1 VYDPEELEGVVTMK
15 PQPFAKMALALAILA
30 AGPAGADWLVTRE
43 GARLETKGAWS
54 VKGKLVV
61 FHTSTGKLSSL
72 RVAEV
77 DLDASRRATEDAVA
91 AQAQAA
97 AESDKPAE
105 RKKPVRVITDKDFTP
120 AAPVPDEQPD
130 GEAEGGEKAAPAS
143 GPASGPGLVVETWNQ
158 ARHPEQDHI
167 LINGILQNASSAM
180 AADVKLKVRI
190 FNEDGALIA
199 TSQAALTVGA
209 LPPGEKATFKAEFPG
224 YFSFAT
230 IKFESD
236 SRRLATGPSLDQP
249 PPGNGD

>member
-1 VYDPEELEGVVTMK
+1 MK
-15 PQPFAKMALALAILA
+15 PQPFAKMALALAAILA
-30 AGPAGADWLVTRE
+30 AGPALPAKADWLVTRE
-43 GARLETKGAWS
+43 GARVETQGTWK

-61 FHTSTGKLSSL
+61 FHTSAGKLSSL

-77 DLDASRRATEDAVA
+77 DLDASRRTTEDAAA

-97 AESDKPAE
+97 AEPDKPAE

-120 AAPVPDEQPD
+120 AAPVLDEQQDEQPD
-130 GEAEGGEKAAPAS
+130 GEAEDGEKASAS

-158 ARHPEQDHI
+158 ARHPEQDHV

-199 TSQAALTVGA
+199 TSQAALTAGA

-230 IKFESD
+230 IKFESE
-236 SRRLATGPSLDQP
+236 SRRLATQPTADQP
-249 PPGNGD
+249 PPANGNY

>member
-1 VYDPEELEGVVTMK
+1 MK
-15 PQPFAKMALALAILA
+15 PQPFAKMALALAAILA

-43 GARLETKGAWS
+43 GARLETKGAWT

-61 FHTSTGKLSSL
+61 FHTSAGKLSSL

-77 DLDASRRATEDAVA
+77 DLDASRRATEDAAA

-97 AESDKPAE
+97 AEPDKPAE

-120 AAPVPDEQPD
+120 AAPAPDEQPDEQPD

-158 ARHPEQDHI
+158 ARHPEQDHV

-236 SRRLATGPSLDQP
+236 SRRLATGPAADQP
-249 PPGNGD
+249 PSGD